1 MTNGFLTTTTTT
13 TEKKTPCKMR
23 RHLPDDEN
31 GDVDDERHIRKLIKA
46 GKSYYLNCRFDDA
59 RAKFDAALSL
69 IGGGVGGGG
78 DALARNT
85 RESIPLENTNGLK
98 AVVAIE
104 NEGPVSANE
113 PVVTKGTE
121 TPVFV
126 NEAARPMFPSTQ
138 TLRVVLADC
147 ICRQAD
153 EVC

>member
-1 MTNGFLTTTTTT
+1 MTNGFLTTTTT
-13 TEKKTPCKMR
+13 EKRTPCKMR

-31 GDVDDERHIRKLIKA
+31 GDVDDGRQIRKLIKA

-69 IGGGVGGGG
+69 IGGGGGGG
-78 DALARNT
+78 DALARNDT
-85 RESIPLENTNGLK
+85 RESIPLENANGLE

-113 PVVTKGTE
+113 PVVAKGTE
-121 TPVFV
+121 RPVFV
-126 NEAARPMFPSTQ
+126 NEAARPMVPSTQ